1 MSHDF
6 LQPEPNDE
14 LSRLLTRALETP
26 RRFTI
31 PEGFAARAA
40 AAAARLPVAMA
51 TPAPTRFGILAIK
64 VAIAALVLTLLVIA
78 PHIHPNNLLPLL
90 AELLFALE
98 LVVLVTW
105 FTLRSQVSF

>member
-31 PEGFAARAA
+31 SEGFAARTA
-40 AAAARLPVAMA
+40 AAAARLPVATA
-51 TPAPTRFGILAIK
+51 VSNPTRFGVLAIK

-78 PHIHPNNLLPLL
+78 PHVHPKTLLPLL
-90 AELLFALE
+90 VELLFALE

-105 FTLRSQVSF
+105 FTLGSQVSS